1 MESFNCPIT
10 YERMQDP
17 VMAMDGHT
25 YERTAI
31 EQWFGENSTNNRV
44 LSPMTGVSMGLLLI
58 PNHTLRRSIAEYN
71 EPKQTEVARPVR
83 ENVERIQSFEN
94 IDPDSF
100 WRMIRSSRYINNNN
114 IINNLMNINN
124 NINNY
129 ERINNKNFIS
139 DINNDIIYTNNRNNI
154 DTEETN

>member
-31 EQWFGENSTNNRV
+31 ERWFGENSTNNRV

-58 PNHTLRRSIAEYN
+58 PNHTLRCSIAEYN
-71 EPKQTEVARPVR
+71 EPEQTEVARPVR
-83 ENVERIQSFEN
+83 ENVERIKSFEKGN

-100 WRMIRSSRYINNNN
+100 WRYIRSSRYIC
-114 IINNLMNINN
+114 ITNLN
-124 NINNY
+124 NINNH

-139 DINNDIIYTNNRNNI
+139 DINNNINYTDNRNNI
-154 DTEETN
+154 DNEETN